1 MEPDESVHLLREVK
15 TTLETIRQI
24 LEIQSRPALLAEINA
39 LASTTERRKMWIL
52 SDGDL
57 KTPELAPK
65 AGLKLRAAQYFVEE
79 GTRAGLLALENRNC
93 PKRTIDLV
101 PEDWKEIKELEAKTS
116 PPSNSTASTEP
127 HQNGGGVSN
136 GQH

>member
-1 MEPDESVHLLREVK
+1 MEADESLHLLREVR
-15 TTLETIRQI
+15 TTLETIRRI
-24 LEIQSRPALLAEINA
+24 LEIQSRPALLTEIKR

-52 SDGDL
+52 SNGDL

-79 GTRAGLLALENRNC
+79 GTRAGLLAVVNRGC
-93 PKRTIDLV
+93 PERTIDLV
-101 PEDWKEIKELEAKTS
+101 PEDWTEIREIEAKAS
-116 PPSNSTASTEP
+116 PPSNSSASTGPNE
-127 HQNGGGVSN
+127 NGGGVSN